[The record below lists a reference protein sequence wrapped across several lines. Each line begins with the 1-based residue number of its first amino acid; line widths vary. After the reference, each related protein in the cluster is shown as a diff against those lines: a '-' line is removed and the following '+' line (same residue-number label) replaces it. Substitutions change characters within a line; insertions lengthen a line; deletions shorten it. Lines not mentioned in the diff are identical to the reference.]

1 MTTDTLEK
9 PANQAQPD
17 ANAVRDLQPVNV
29 QDTALL
35 AALADSSAPL
45 LPLALAKSL
54 DRYDDK
60 KKRWRSDTVKRS
72 LIAFQEQGL
81 VELGEGDAAAT
92 LTERG
97 RAIWRAMSGEATAPG
112 PDGAFSV
119 THGQVDADPDNPRQ
133 HFADGD
139 LDSLA
144 ADIADKGL
152 LQNIIIRPH
161 PTSAGRFMLVG
172 GERRWRAIGRLIE
185 QNDTRWP
192 ADRPIPALVR
202 DYAAAPD
209 QSAAIDALVENM
221 QRVQLDPMEE
231 ARAFDRL
238 VKAGLK
244 TKDLAARVG
253 RTQRNIQ
260 QRLKL
265 LELPVADQQA
275 VAEGRM
281 TVEEARKALAKPAQP
296 AAPRLPDRDSF
307 GGNADIWAAKIK
319 AATDRFKA
327 SDAAQTT
334 PNLATFWTE
343 LFKCADGLDLGR
355 YPRMSIAAMTDLMR
369 AIHDDNDDTVGDH
382 LDAGVDA
389 GWIMAQPN
397 AFWSLTDAAQD
408 ATRPA
413 PPEDDIATILQ
424 RARARTLDALE
435 ELQRLVVPEL
445 AVPNAHNLQID
456 LLEKVA
462 DSIQSSLE
470 KEKAK

>member
-1 MTTDTLEK
+1 MTTHTLDK
-9 PANQAQPD
+9 PADLAQPN
-17 ANAVRDLQPVNV
+17 ANGVRDLLPVNV

-35 AALADSSAPL
+35 AALAASSAPL

-81 VELGEGDAAAT
+81 VVLSEDDAAAS

-97 RAIWRAMSGEATAPG
+97 RAIWRAMSGETTAPG

-133 HFADGD
+133 HFDADA

-144 ADIADKGL
+144 SDIADKGL

-161 PTSAGRFMLVG
+161 PTDAGRFMLVG

-185 QNDTRWP
+185 QNDPRWP

-202 DYAAAPD
+202 DYDAAPD

-231 ARAFDRL
+231 ARAFDQL

-244 TKDLAARVG
+244 TKDLAKRVG
-253 RTQRNIQ
+253 RTQRYVQ

-265 LELPVADQQA
+265 LELDAADQQA

-296 AAPRLPDRDSF
+296 AVPRLPDRDSF
-307 GGNADIWAAKIK
+307 GGKRETWIVKIDAA
-319 AATDRFKA
+319 AERFKS
-327 SDAAQTT
+327 SDTAKTT
-334 PNLATFWTE
+334 PNLAAFWAE
-343 LFKCADGLDLGR
+343 FFHCADGLDLAR
-355 YPRMSIAAMTDLMR
+355 TPRMSIAAMSDLLR
-369 AIHDDNDDTVGDH
+369 VVCDDDETAVNAALTMGER
-382 LDAGVDA
+382 A
-389 GWIMAQPN
+389 GWIAVTPN
-397 AFWSLTDAAQD
+397 SHWTLTDAAQD

-435 ELQRLVVPEL
+435 ELQRLVVTEL

-462 DSIQSSLE
+462 DSIQSSFE
-470 KEKAK
+470 KEKGK